1 MARTVSRL
9 LGREQWPDL
18 WMILLIVRGLGR
30 GPPLQLTC
38 RGWFIPDEK
47 KKIIEINFI
56 GIHVYYEKPKGSIFY
71 LCNSIFVFVKCKKRN
86 AKC

>member
-1 MARTVSRL
+1 M
-9 LGREQWPDL
+9 
-18 WMILLIVRGLGR
+18 RGLGR

-71 LCNSIFVFVKCKKRN
+71 LCNSIVVFV
-86 AKC
+86 

>member
-1 MARTVSRL
+1 M
-9 LGREQWPDL
+9 
-18 WMILLIVRGLGR
+18 RGLGR

-56 GIHVYYEKPKGSIFY
+56 GIHVYYEKPKGWYSIYIILYLSSFNVKREMRNVNSVIESSIIFY
-71 LCNSIFVFVKCKKRN
+71 DHL
-86 AKC
+86 